1 MESSPFWHKT
11 ENKRLSDWRPVEVSI
26 IDGQAADGPQ
36 NQQLQ
41 GLQGLQEASEAAV
54 QLAEGP

>member
-11 ENKRLSDWRPVEVSI
+11 ENKQLSSWRPVEVSV
-26 IDGQAADGPQ
+26 IDSQAADGLQ

-41 GLQGLQEASEAAV
+41 GLREASEAAV
-54 QLAEGP
+54 ELAEGP

>member
-11 ENKRLSDWRPVEVSI
+11 ENKRLSNWRPVEMSV

-41 GLQGLQEASEAAV
+41 GLQEASEAAV
-54 QLAEGP
+54 ELAEGP

>member
-11 ENKRLSDWRPVEVSI
+11 ENKQLSSWRPVEVSV
-26 IDGQAADGPQ
+26 IDSQAADGPQ

-41 GLQGLQEASEAAV
+41 GLREASEAAV
-54 QLAEGP
+54 ELAEGP

>member
-11 ENKRLSDWRPVEVSI
+11 ENKQLSSWRPVEMSV

-41 GLQGLQEASEAAV
+41 GLREASEAAV
-54 QLAEGP
+54 ELAEGP

>member
-11 ENKRLSDWRPVEVSI
+11 ENKRLSNWRPVEMSI

-36 NQQLQ
+36 NQQLR
-41 GLQGLQEASEAAV
+41 GLQEASEAAV
-54 QLAEGP
+54 ELAEGP